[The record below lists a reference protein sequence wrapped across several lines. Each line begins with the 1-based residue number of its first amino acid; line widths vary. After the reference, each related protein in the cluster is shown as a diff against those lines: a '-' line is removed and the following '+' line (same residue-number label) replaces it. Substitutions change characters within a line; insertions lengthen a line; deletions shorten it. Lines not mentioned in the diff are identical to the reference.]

1 MAYTRRPEDE
11 RTSASR
17 PPPSRRKLFRRR
29 PAPPGAV
36 GAVGAGLRALAL
48 LAEESPLEL
57 RLLGRALLHAGVVGV
72 IAGLAGSAF
81 FAALELGQ
89 RLLLEHGAGFA
100 PLRARGETFFSAPA
114 AEVLRPLLLVVLP
127 ALGGLA
133 SGVLTAWLAPE
144 AAGGGADATIEAYHH
159 GGVIRRRVVPVKG
172 LASILA
178 LSAGGSGGREGP
190 TMQIGA
196 AIGAAVGRLLPAR
209 RAERRVLLVAG
220 IAAGISAVFRTPL
233 GAALLATE
241 MLYRDDF
248 EADAL
253 VPAIFASVV
262 SYSTAI
268 ALLGETT
275 LFGPLPR
282 FPFLPGHLPLYA
294 LLALAIALAAAA
306 FARSLRLV
314 RRAASALPA
323 PPWARPALG
332 GLAMGCLGTA
342 VVVWMGATHGPAAA
356 GFGVFGGGYGAL
368 EVAMTGAD
376 WMPDGWSAV
385 LLLAGVAV
393 AKIAASA
400 LTIGSGAAAGDFAP
414 SLAIGGL
421 MGAAFGHAARALL
434 HDPAVQPA
442 AFALVGMGTF
452 YGGLAHAPL
461 SALVLVAELAGSYD
475 LLVPMMLAIGIA
487 FIALRRETLYPAQL
501 LSRASP
507 AHRRAADADVAL
519 ADVAARP
526 ARDLLVPA
534 EVGPL
539 EERAPLA
546 AILAAA
552 APARAQR
559 VVALAG
565 PSGLAGLVE
574 LATVAEVP
582 EAERHWMRGQDA
594 RVPFVSVDEDAS
606 WGDVAALLE
615 RCGVSQVPVVRDGEI
630 VGWIGDRELR
640 RAVLGERDRAGG
652 TPPAAGGG

>member
-1 MAYTRRPEDE
+1 M
-11 RTSASR
+11 
-17 PPPSRRKLFRRR
+17 
-29 PAPPGAV
+29 
-36 GAVGAGLRALAL
+36 
-48 LAEESPLEL
+48 
-57 RLLGRALLHAGVVGV
+57 
-72 IAGLAGSAF
+72 
-81 FAALELGQ
+81 
-89 RLLLEHGAGFA
+89 
-100 PLRARGETFFSAPA
+100 
-114 AEVLRPLLLVVLP
+114 LP
-127 ALGGLA
+127 
-133 SGVLTAWLAPE
+133 T
-144 AAGGGADATIEAYHH
+144 
-159 GGVIRRRVVPVKG
+159 
-172 LASILA
+172 
-178 LSAGGSGGREGP
+178 
-190 TMQIGA
+190 
-196 AIGAAVGRLLPAR
+196 R

-275 LFGPLPR
+275 LFGALPR
-282 FPFLPGHLPLYA
+282 FPFVPGHLPLYA
-294 LLALAIALAAAA
+294 LLAIAIALAGAA

-314 RRAASALPA
+314 RRAAAALPA
-323 PPWARPALG
+323 PPWVPPALG

-342 VVVWMGATHGPAAA
+342 VVLWMGAAHGPSAA

-368 EVAMTGAD
+368 QAAMTGAP
-376 WMPDGWSAV
+376 WMPDGWPAV
-385 LLLAGVAV
+385 LLLAGVAA

-421 MGAAFGHAARALL
+421 VGAAFGHAARALL
-434 HDPAVQPA
+434 HDPALQPA

-461 SALVLVAELAGSYD
+461 SALVLVAELAGSYE

-487 FIALRRETLYPAQL
+487 YLALRRETLYPSQP
-501 LSRASP
+501 LSRTGAS
-507 AHRRAADADVAL
+507 ARRRAAEEGAAF

-526 ARDLLVPA
+526 VGDLLVPP
-534 EVGPL
+534 EIGPL
-539 EERAPLA
+539 EDRAPLA
-546 AILAAA
+546 EILAAA

-565 PSGLAGLVE
+565 PAGLVGLVE

-582 EAERHWMRGQDA
+582 EAERHWMRAQDA
-594 RVPFVSVDEDAS
+594 RVPFASVGEDAS

-615 RCGVSQVPVVRDGEI
+615 RCGVSQVPVLRGVEV

-640 RAVLGERDRAGG
+640 RAVLDARADARR
-652 TPPAAGGG
+652 P

>member
-1 MAYTRRPEDE
+1 LGIPP
-11 RTSASR
+11 TS
-17 PPPSRRKLFRRR
+17 PRRR
-29 PAPPGAV
+29 SAARGRRAPQ

-57 RLLGRALLHAGVVGV
+57 RLLGRALLHAGAVGV
-72 IAGLAGSAF
+72 IAGVAGSAF

-100 PLRARGETFFSAPA
+100 PLRAQGETFFSTGATDM
-114 AEVLRPLLLVVLP
+114 LRPLVLVALP

-133 SGVLTAWLAPE
+133 SGLLTRLAPE
-144 AAGGGADATIEAYHH
+144 TAGGGADATIEAYHH
-159 GGVIRRRVVPVKG
+159 GGVIRRRVIPVKG

-314 RRAASALPA
+314 RRVTSALPA

-342 VVVWMGATHGPAAA
+342 VALWMGATHGLAAS

-368 EVAMTGAD
+368 QVAMTGAD
-376 WMPDGWSAV
+376 WMPGGWSAV
-385 LLLAGVAV
+385 TLLGGVAA

-421 MGAAFGHAARALL
+421 VGAAFGHAARALL
-434 HDPAVQPA
+434 QDPSLEPA

-487 FIALRRETLYPAQL
+487 YIALRRETLYPAQL
-501 LSRASP
+501 PSRAGSA
-507 AHRRAADADVAL
+507 AHRRAPHAGAAL

-539 EERAPLA
+539 DERAPLA

-552 APARAQR
+552 ADARAQR

-565 PSGLAGLVE
+565 PAGLAGLVE
-574 LATVAEVP
+574 LSTVAEVP

-594 RVPFVSVDEDAS
+594 RVPFASVGEDAS

-615 RCGVSQVPVVRDGEI
+615 RCGVSQIPVVRGGE
-630 VGWIGDRELR
+630 VLGWIGDRELR
-640 RAVLGERDRAGG
+640 RAVLGEG
-652 TPPAAGGG
+652 AAAART

>member
-1 MAYTRRPEDE
+1 
-11 RTSASR
+11 
-17 PPPSRRKLFRRR
+17 
-29 PAPPGAV
+29 V
-36 GAVGAGLRALAL
+36 

-72 IAGLAGSAF
+72 VAGLAGAAF
-81 FAALELGQ
+81 FSALELGQ
-89 RLLLEHGAGFA
+89 RVLLEHGAGYA
-100 PLRARGETFFSAPA
+100 PLRARGETFFAAAA
-114 AEVLRPLLLVVLP
+114 AEVLRPLALVALP

-133 SGVLTAWLAPE
+133 SGLLTAWLAPE
-144 AAGGGADATIEAYHH
+144 ASGGGADATIEAYHH
-159 GGVIRRRVVPVKG
+159 GGVIRPRVVPVKG

-178 LSAGGSGGREGP
+178 LAAGGSGGREGP

-253 VPAIFASVV
+253 VPSIFASVV
-262 SYSTAI
+262 SYSTVI

-294 LLALAIALAAAA
+294 LLALAIALGAAA
-306 FARSLRLV
+306 FARALRLV
-314 RRAASALPA
+314 GRAAAALPV

-332 GLAMGCLGTA
+332 GLAMGALGTG
-342 VVVWMGATHGPAAA
+342 VVLWMGASRGPAAA

-368 EVAMTGAD
+368 QVALTGAD
-376 WMPDGWSAV
+376 WMPEGWAAV
-385 LLLAGVAV
+385 TLLAGVAA

-414 SLAIGGL
+414 ALAIGGL
-421 MGAAFGHAARALL
+421 LGAAFGHAARALL
-434 HDPAVQPA
+434 QDPAIQPA

-461 SALVLVAELAGSYD
+461 SSLVLVAELAGSYD

-487 FIALRRETLYPAQL
+487 TVALRRATLYPAQL
-501 LSRASP
+501 PTR
-507 AHRRAADADVAL
+507 AHRRARDEGAAL
-519 ADVAARP
+519 AEVAARP
-526 ARDLLVPA
+526 ARELLVLP

-539 EERAPLA
+539 DERAPLA

-552 APARAQR
+552 ARARAQR

-565 PSGLAGLVE
+565 ASGLAGLVE

-582 EAERHWMRGQDA
+582 EGERGWMRGHDA

-606 WGDVAALLE
+606 WGQVAALLE
-615 RCGVSQVPVVRDGEI
+615 RCGVSQVPVVRGGEV

-640 RAVLGERDRAGG
+640 RAVLDAQAG
-652 TPPAAGGG
+652 AAGG

>member
-1 MAYTRRPEDE
+1 
-11 RTSASR
+11 
-17 PPPSRRKLFRRR
+17 
-29 PAPPGAV
+29 V
-36 GAVGAGLRALAL
+36 GVGLRALAV

-57 RLLGRALLHAGVVGV
+57 RLLGRTLLHAGAVGV
-72 IAGLAGSAF
+72 IAGLAGAAF

-100 PLRARGETFFSAPA
+100 PLRARGETFFAAPA
-114 AEVLRPLLLVVLP
+114 AEVLRPLVLVVLP

-133 SGVLTAWLAPE
+133 SGLLTAWLAPE

-172 LASILA
+172 LAAILA

-253 VPAIFASVV
+253 VPSIFASVV

-275 LFGPLPR
+275 LFGQLPR
-282 FPFLPGHLPLYA
+282 FPFTPGHLPLYA
-294 LLALAIALAAAA
+294 LLAIAIALAAAA

-314 RRAASALPA
+314 RRGAAALPV

-342 VVVWMGATHGPAAA
+342 VVLWMGATHGPAAA

-368 EVAMTGAD
+368 QAAMTGAD
-376 WMPDGWSAV
+376 WLSGGWTAV
-385 LLLAGVAV
+385 LLLGGVAA

-421 MGAAFGHAARALL
+421 VGAAFGHAARALL
-434 HDPAVQPA
+434 HDPAIQPA

-487 FIALRRETLYPAQL
+487 YIALRRETLYPAQL
-501 LSRASP
+501 LSRP
-507 AHRRAADADVAL
+507 VDRAHRRPADEGAAL

-526 ARDLLVPA
+526 ARDLLVPP
-534 EVGPL
+534 EIGPI

-565 PSGLAGLVE
+565 PSGLAGLAE
-574 LATVAEVP
+574 LATLAEVP

-594 RVPFVSVDEDAS
+594 RLPFVSVDEDAS

-615 RCGVSQVPVVRDGEI
+615 RCGVSQVPVVRDGQVI
-630 VGWIGDRELR
+630 GWIGDRELR
-640 RAVLGERDRAGG
+640 RAVLDARA
-652 TPPAAGGG
+652 AAPRP